1 MRRGVGARG
10 QLSREHGEPCADR
23 GEAEELEAC
32 QGDHSGREQHHSGG
46 EQHHDQRRHA
56 AEAAGEARDAEA
68 PGHDPEQREAE
79 ARRRD
84 IVHDRA
90 DRDRDEADDHEVQT
104 GRDHRRAEAS
114 RDAAAD
120 RGRQEGDDEDA
131 VRGEE
136 EARHDGGRV
145 EDVGRE
151 VVESA
156 ELREVQLPPQRVACG
171 EHGDH
176 HAGGEGSHGTVAEVV
191 RVVPV
196 SRLLGRGH
204 GGDRNDALA
213 FGICEEGQ
221 RTHVLCVRRYSEHA
235 DPPSRTPRRS
245 SRLTRTLIP
254 RSRMNRWAYNTAPR
268 LRTYKVCGI
277 RASLFTGRPD
287 TICWSAL
294 DTAPSRGWVCES

>member
-10 QLSREHGEPCADR
+10 QLARKNGEPRADR
-23 GEAEELEAC
+23 CEAEELEAGE
-32 QGDHSGREQHHSGG
+32 GDEPCRQQHHAGG
-46 EQHHDQRRHA
+46 EQHHDHQRDA
-56 AEAAGEARDAEA
+56 PEASCEARDAEA
-68 PGHDPEQREAE
+68 PGDHAEQREAE
-79 ARRRD
+79 ARRREV
-84 IVHDRA
+84 VHDGA
-90 DRDRDEADDHEVQT
+90 DGDRDEADDHQVET
-104 GRDHRRAEAS
+104 GGDHRRAEAS
-114 RDAAAD
+114 RDSAPD

-131 VRGEE
+131 VGGEE
-136 EARHDGGRV
+136 ETRHDGGRV
-145 EDVGRE
+145 ENVGRE

-171 EHGDH
+171 EHGDDH
-176 HAGGEGSHGTVAEVV
+176 TGGEGSHGTVAEMV

-196 SRLLGRGH
+196 SRLLRRGH

-287 TICWSAL
+287 TIFWSAL
-294 DTAPSRGWVCES
+294 DTAPLRGWVCES